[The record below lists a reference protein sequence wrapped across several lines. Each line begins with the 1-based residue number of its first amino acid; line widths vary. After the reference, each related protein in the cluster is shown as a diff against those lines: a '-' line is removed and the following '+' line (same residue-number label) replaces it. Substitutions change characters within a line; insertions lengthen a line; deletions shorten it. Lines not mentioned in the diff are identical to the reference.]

1 MKKKLALVCALLV
14 SIFILNTSVVLAKK
28 TIGRAPVPP
37 SGLTVTNVTA
47 SEVNLSW
54 ISVSGA
60 SGYKIFRASLNDSNY
75 TQIATVTTNSYKNT
89 GLVPATKYW
98 YYVQA
103 YNSYGTSS
111 GSTHINITTNS
122 IPVVNSGKTVLG
134 FATYYYSGDSS
145 SYNSMANNSTVIN
158 EIATATYTTDGLG
171 NITGSIPTNQINY
184 ANSNGI
190 KTYAMIGNNF
200 DGNIA
205 KTLLENPTNR
215 QNLINNILTQL
226 KANSY
231 KGVNVDI
238 EGIFYYDRSYYT
250 TFLKELYS
258 TLKPQGFTVTVSI
271 PAKTYDSPTNTW
283 SGAFDYVAI
292 GNYVDQ
298 VALMTYDEHYPGGTP
313 GPVASIAWV
322 QNVVNYAVTVI
333 PKEKI
338 LLGTA
343 AYGYDWSVNGTKA
356 YGINGIYNLA
366 STYGAQ
372 IQWDS
377 VSKCPYFK
385 YTDVNGIQHEVWFEN
400 GASLNYKLD
409 IVNNS
414 GVAGIAIWRL
424 GLENTDYWTSI
435 KTKFNK

>member
-1 MKKKLALVCALLV
+1 
-14 SIFILNTSVVLAKK
+14 
-28 TIGRAPVPP
+28 
-37 SGLTVTNVTA
+37 
-47 SEVNLSW
+47 
-54 ISVSGA
+54 
-60 SGYKIFRASLNDSNY
+60 
-75 TQIATVTTNSYKNT
+75 
-89 GLVPATKYW
+89 
-98 YYVQA
+98 
-103 YNSYGTSS
+103 
-111 GSTHINITTNS
+111 
-122 IPVVNSGKTVLG
+122 
-134 FATYYYSGDSS
+134 
-145 SYNSMANNSTVIN
+145 MANNSTVIN

-271 PAKTYDSPTNTW
+271 PAKTYDSPTNSW

-292 GNYVDQ
+292 ANYVDK